1 MARRRTALLAA
12 ALALTVAPS
21 ALADGDPASDV
32 LPSQDAFY
40 PYTPPVSKP
49 LVTALDKLLKQLRT
63 AGFPMKVALIASAGD
78 LGSYPQLFNSPQR
91 YTDLLASELPANP
104 HGSVKEQLRLLVL
117 MPGGIGGENLGDN
130 VDAALAPVKIDPD
143 AQSDGLARAALTAVA
158 RIATANGHKTAI
170 PPEASAS
177 AGKAGDKGGGGT
189 SPVLFI
195 VLGVVIAGL
204 LAAILVIRRRA
215 DSEMR
220 PAEGPDVQGDAE
232 DTRST

>member
-1 MARRRTALLAA
+1 MARRRIALLAA
-12 ALALTVAPS
+12 ALALTAAPS

-32 LPSQDAFY
+32 LPSQDAFF

-49 LVTALDKLLKQLRT
+49 LVTALDKLLKQIRA
-63 AGFPMKVALIASAGD
+63 AGYPMKVALIASAGD

-104 HGSVKEQLRLLVL
+104 HGSVKEKLHLLVL
-117 MPGGIGGENLGDN
+117 MPGGIGGQNLGDN
-130 VDAALAPVKIDPD
+130 VDSALAPVKIDPA

-158 RIATANGHKTAI
+158 RIATANGHKTAV
-170 PPEASAS
+170 PAEASPS
-177 AGKAGDKGGGGT
+177 AGKSDKGGGT

-195 VLGVVIAGL
+195 VLGLVIAGL
-204 LAAILVIRRRA
+204 LAAMLVIRRRA
-215 DSEMR
+215 ASEMR
-220 PAEGPDVQGDAE
+220 PDEAPEVQDDAA